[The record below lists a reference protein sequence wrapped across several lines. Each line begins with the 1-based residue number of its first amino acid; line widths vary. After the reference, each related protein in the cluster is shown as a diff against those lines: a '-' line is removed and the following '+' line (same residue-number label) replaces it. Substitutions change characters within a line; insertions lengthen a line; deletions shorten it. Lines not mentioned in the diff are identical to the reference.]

1 MLHPMQVMKDPI
13 KPTNAEA
20 AEIPAPAIVG
30 SAWMRWL
37 LIGFG
42 WLMIGVG
49 IVGIFV
55 PVMPTTVFLIAALW
69 AFSRSSRKFQTWL
82 WTHAVF
88 GPPVRNWYL
97 HKVIPV
103 RGKVLAV
110 IVMTLSFV
118 YVAVWVARDWQ
129 LPVMVGAV
137 MLPAALYIVTRRSR
151 PPEPASGP
159 DV

>member
-1 MLHPMQVMKDPI
+1 MQPI
-13 KPTNAEA
+13 KAPITETEMDTP
-20 AEIPAPAIVG
+20 EIPAPAIMGPV
-30 SAWMRWL
+30 WLRWL
-37 LIGFG
+37 LIAFG

-69 AFSRSSRKFQTWL
+69 AFSRSSEKFQKWL
-82 WTHAVF
+82 WTHPLF

-118 YVAVWVARDWQ
+118 YVAVWVAQDWQ
-129 LPVMVGAV
+129 LPVIIGAV

-151 PPEPASGP
+151 PPESGA
-159 DV
+159 

>member
-1 MLHPMQVMKDPI
+1 MQPI
-13 KPTNAEA
+13 KAPITENEA
-20 AEIPAPAIVG
+20 DTQEIPAPAIMGPV
-30 SAWMRWL
+30 WLRWL
-37 LIGFG
+37 LIAFG

-69 AFSRSSRKFQTWL
+69 AFSRSSEKFQMWL
-82 WTHAVF
+82 WTHRLF
-88 GPPVRNWYL
+88 GPPVRNWHL

-118 YVAVWVARDWQ
+118 YVAVWVAQDWQ
-129 LPVMVGAV
+129 LPTIVGAV

-151 PPEPASGP
+151 PPHSEL
-159 DV
+159 

>member
-1 MLHPMQVMKDPI
+1 MLYPMQVIKAPI
-13 KPTNAEA
+13 KTGER
-20 AEIPAPAIVG
+20 EIPAKPTPAISE
-30 SAWMRWL
+30 SAWLRWA

-69 AFSRSSRKFQTWL
+69 AFSRSSARFQTWL
-82 WTHAVF
+82 WTHSAF
-88 GPPVRNWYL
+88 GPPVRNWHL
-97 HKVIPV
+97 HQVIPI

-118 YVAVWVARDWQ
+118 YVAIWVAQDWK
-129 LPVMVGAV
+129 LPTAAGAV

-151 PPEPASGP
+151 PPETET
-159 DV
+159 

>member
-1 MLHPMQVMKDPI
+1 MLHRMQPI
-13 KPTNAEA
+13 KDEA
-20 AEIPAPAIVG
+20 SETSQMPAPAIMG
-30 SAWMRWL
+30 TAWMRWV
-37 LIGFG
+37 LICFG

-69 AFSRSSRKFQTWL
+69 AFSRSSTRFQVWL
-82 WTHAVF
+82 WTHPTF
-88 GPPVRNWYL
+88 GPPVRNWHL

-118 YVAVWVARDWQ
+118 YVAIWVAEDWQ
-129 LPVMVGAV
+129 LPAIVGAV

-151 PPEPASGP
+151 PPESGG
-159 DV
+159 

>member
-1 MLHPMQVMKDPI
+1 MLHTMQPI
-13 KPTNAEA
+13 KAPITESDPETP
-20 AEIPAPAIVG
+20 EIPAPAIMQQV
-30 SAWMRWL
+30 WLRWL
-37 LIGFG
+37 LIAFG

-69 AFSRSSRKFQTWL
+69 AFSRSSAKFQRWL
-82 WTHAVF
+82 WTHPAF
-88 GPPVRNWYL
+88 GPPVRNWHL
-97 HKVIPV
+97 HQVIPI

-118 YVAVWVARDWQ
+118 YVAVWVAQDWQ

-151 PPEPASGP
+151 PPESGS
-159 DV
+159 

>member
-1 MLHPMQVMKDPI
+1 MEPI
-13 KPTNAEA
+13 KDQDPETPEM
-20 AEIPAPAIVG
+20 PAPAIAG
-30 SAWMRWL
+30 TAWMRWL

-42 WLMIGVG
+42 WLMIAVG

-69 AFSRSSRKFQTWL
+69 AFSRSSARFQTWL
-82 WTHAVF
+82 WTHPTF
-88 GPPVRNWYL
+88 GPPVRNWHL
-97 HKVIPV
+97 HKVIPI

-118 YVAVWVARDWQ
+118 YVAIWVAEDWQ
-129 LPVMVGAV
+129 LPAIVGAI

-151 PPEPASGP
+151 PPGAES
-159 DV
+159 